1 MAKVLLVE
9 DDESLRLLYSK
20 NLKAKNFEVE
30 TAVDGKDAFSKLK
43 LSKPDLIILDIILPG
58 INGIEILQILKGDA
72 EFEKVPVIML
82 TSISEVNRIK
92 ECLDSG
98 AKGYIMK
105 DKRVS
110 AEEIA
115 EKVNLLLGLSV

>member
-43 LSKPDLIILDIILPG
+43 LFRPDLIILDIILPG

-72 EFEKVPVIML
+72 EFEKIPVIML

-115 EKVNLLLGLSV
+115 EKVNLLLGVSG

>member
-43 LSKPDLIILDIILPG
+43 LFKPDLIILDIILPG

-72 EFEKVPVIML
+72 EFEKTPVIML

-115 EKVNLLLGLSV
+115 EKVNLLLGLSG

>member
-1 MAKVLLVE
+1 MVKVLLVE
-9 DDESLRLLYSK
+9 DDESLRLLYGK
-20 NLKAKNFEVE
+20 NLRAKNFEVD
-30 TAVDGKDAFSKLK
+30 TAFDGKEAFAKLK
-43 LSKPDLIILDIILPG
+43 IAKPDLIILDIILPG
-58 INGIEILQILKGDA
+58 MSGIEILQILKGDP
-72 EFEKVPVIML
+72 ELEEIPVIML
-82 TSISEVNRIK
+82 TSLSEANRIK

-115 EKVNLLLGLSV
+115 ERINLLLNLPA

>member
-43 LSKPDLIILDIILPG
+43 LFKPDLIILDIILPG

-72 EFEKVPVIML
+72 EFEKIPVIML

-115 EKVNLLLGLSV
+115 EKVNLLLGLSG

>member
-1 MAKVLLVE
+1 MAKVLIVE

-43 LSKPDLIILDIILPG
+43 LFKPDLIILDIILPG
-58 INGIEILQILKGDA
+58 INGIEILQILKGDP
-72 EFEKVPVIML
+72 EFERIPVIML

-115 EKVNLLLGLSV
+115 EKVNLLLGLSG

>member
-1 MAKVLLVE
+1 M
-9 DDESLRLLYSK
+9 
-20 NLKAKNFEVE
+20 
-30 TAVDGKDAFSKLK
+30 
-43 LSKPDLIILDIILPG
+43 
-58 INGIEILQILKGDA
+58 KGDA
-72 EFEKVPVIML
+72 EFEKIPVIML
-82 TSISEVNRIK
+82 TSISEVDRIK

-115 EKVNLLLGLSV
+115 EKVNLLLGLSG

>member
-20 NLKAKNFEVE
+20 NLRAKNFEVE
-30 TAVDGKDAFSKLK
+30 TAIDGKDAFAKLK
-43 LSKPDLIILDIILPG
+43 LFKPDLIILDIILPG
-58 INGIEILQILKGDA
+58 IHGIEILQILKGDP
-72 EFEKVPVIML
+72 ELERIPVIML
-82 TSISEVNRIK
+82 TSLSEANRIK

-98 AKGYIMK
+98 AKGYIIK

-115 EKVNLLLGLSV
+115 EKVNLLLNLPD

>member
-20 NLKAKNFEVE
+20 NLRAKNFEVE

-43 LSKPDLIILDIILPG
+43 LFKPDLIILDIILPG
-58 INGIEILQILKGDA
+58 INGIEILQILKGDP
-72 EFEKVPVIML
+72 EFERIPVIML

-115 EKVNLLLGLSV
+115 EKVNLLLGLSG

>member
-43 LSKPDLIILDIILPG
+43 FFKPDLIILDIILPG

-72 EFEKVPVIML
+72 EFEKIPVIML

-115 EKVNLLLGLSV
+115 EKVNLLLGLSG

>member
-43 LSKPDLIILDIILPG
+43 LFKPDLIILDIILPG
-58 INGIEILQILKGDA
+58 INGIEILQILKGDP
-72 EFEKVPVIML
+72 EFERIPVIML

-115 EKVNLLLGLSV
+115 EKVNLLLGLSG

>member
-43 LSKPDLIILDIILPG
+43 LFKPDLIILDIILPG

-72 EFEKVPVIML
+72 EFEKIPVIML

-115 EKVNLLLGLSV
+115 EKVNRLLGLSG

>member
-43 LSKPDLIILDIILPG
+43 LFKPDLIILDIILPG

-72 EFEKVPVIML
+72 EFEKIPVIML

-115 EKVNLLLGLSV
+115 EKVNLLLGLPG